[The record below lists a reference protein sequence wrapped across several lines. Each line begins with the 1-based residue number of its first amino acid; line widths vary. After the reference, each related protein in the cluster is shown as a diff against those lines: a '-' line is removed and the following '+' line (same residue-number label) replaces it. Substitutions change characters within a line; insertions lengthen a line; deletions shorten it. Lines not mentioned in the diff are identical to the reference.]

1 MHCLVEIVL
10 EHAYSWLVLV
20 AGPKPV
26 LTDFGIHPRLE
37 NCALQR
43 YFFFFLEIISNP
55 SSSQQMLLAYY
66 PFLLAAAA
74 GAGTALFH
82 FKATWQTL
90 SSSLVYDKE
99 NVMNGLSLE

>member
-1 MHCLVEIVL
+1 
-10 EHAYSWLVLV
+10 
-20 AGPKPV
+20 
-26 LTDFGIHPRLE
+26 
-37 NCALQR
+37 
-43 YFFFFLEIISNP
+43 
-55 SSSQQMLLAYY
+55 MLLAYY